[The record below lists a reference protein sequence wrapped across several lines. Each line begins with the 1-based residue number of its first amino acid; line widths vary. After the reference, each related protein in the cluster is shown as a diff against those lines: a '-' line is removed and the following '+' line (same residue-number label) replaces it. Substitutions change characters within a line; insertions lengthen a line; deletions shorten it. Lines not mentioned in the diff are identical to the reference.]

1 MREAQIVFLAVA
13 AGFALFGFWQLTPI
27 DQAIDAARSLS
38 QDRIFKVVILCL
50 LAAIAVKP

>member
-27 DQAIDAARSLS
+27 DHAVDAARSLS
-38 QDRIFKVVILCL
+38 QDRIFKGLLLSL